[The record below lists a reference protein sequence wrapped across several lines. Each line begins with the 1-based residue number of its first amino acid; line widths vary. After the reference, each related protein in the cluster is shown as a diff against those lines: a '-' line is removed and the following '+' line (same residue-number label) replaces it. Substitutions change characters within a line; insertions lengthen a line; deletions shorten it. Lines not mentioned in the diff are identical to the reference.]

1 MLDTLQ
7 LLLLAIIFGGMVTFQ
22 VLFAP
27 LVFIK
32 LGIETARPFIRAF
45 FPFYYLYFA
54 ALSLLYF
61 IVSIAAQD
69 NVQAI
74 IAGASLLGFIVSR
87 QILMPMANKASDQDQ
102 KAKFDKLHR
111 ATVIINTVQL
121 GAFLVVLVLM

>member
-121 GAFLVVLVLM
+121 GAFLVVLVLV

>member
-1 MLDTLQ
+1 MLDTLR

-102 KAKFDKLHR
+102 TAKFDKLHR

-121 GAFLVVLVLM
+121 GAFLVVLVLI